1 LTKNAQKSSA
11 GRFFPDRFR
20 RVFDVDQIV
29 VILRR
34 LPVSSEREE
43 LLDLIG

>member
-1 LTKNAQKSSA
+1 MIGFLA

-20 RVFDVDQIV
+20 RVFDMDQV
-29 VILRR
+29 FVILRR